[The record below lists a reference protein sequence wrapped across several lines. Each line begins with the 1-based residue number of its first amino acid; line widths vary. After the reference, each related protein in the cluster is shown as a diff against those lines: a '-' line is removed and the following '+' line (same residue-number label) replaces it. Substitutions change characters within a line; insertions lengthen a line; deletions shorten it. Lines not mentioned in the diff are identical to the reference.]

1 MTFRRLLHASV
12 FLSGASATLL
22 GLIVVLHAQV
32 HSDPSPAVISALW
45 WIVASIM
52 GVRTGRQNATN
63 PQIARVLAEARAA
76 EQLPEPRP
84 VLTLVNRLW
93 PMFALTMI
101 SLVAAIWLPQ
111 VAGVATGFLLIWALG
126 WRKQAHAVQAIE
138 ERDGVEFLVD
148 RTGPVSPLKLL
159 RTPGLRRDRPEHKR
173 QSAAGVP

>member
-1 MTFRRLLHASV
+1 VTFRQLLHATV
-12 FLSGASATLL
+12 VLSGSSASVLALL
-22 GLIVVLHAQV
+22 VVLHAQIN
-32 HSDPSPAVISALW
+32 SDPTPAVISGVW
-45 WIVASIM
+45 WIVASM
-52 GVRTGRQNATN
+52 LGVRAGRLDAAN

-93 PMFALTMI
+93 PLFLVTI
-101 SLVAAIWLPQ
+101 VSGVAAIWLPQ

-126 WRKQAHAVQAIE
+126 WRKQEHAVQAIE
-138 ERDGVEFLVD
+138 ERDGVEFLVE

-173 QSAAGVP
+173 QSAAGV